1 MSDDTHSIDVEAW
14 INRVAADPV
23 ARRQRQAMEIVLHS
37 IARLLPKYRLYLKGG
52 LLMGLVHNSPR
63 QTTDIDLTAGFDA
76 EADIGKRIAAEL
88 DDMFRPVAAELGY
101 PTLTINIH
109 SIKSFPRGRFDTAR
123 FPAVNIKIVHTVR
136 ITNENRQP
144 LYFDIDISF
153 NEPLQQVQ
161 ILRIADDRELHAY
174 ALVDLIAEKYR
185 AVLQQIPRRRERRQ
199 DIYDLHYLTAGNEI
213 DASGKRQILKVL
225 RMKCRSRDIE
235 PIRTSLADP
244 EIRRRSEA
252 GWESLELELGQVPAF
267 EICFEQTKAFYEN
280 LPWGSG

>member
-1 MSDDTHSIDVEAW
+1 MSDDMYSIDVEAW

-52 LLMGLVHNSPR
+52 LLMGLVHDSPR

-76 EADIGKRIAAEL
+76 EPGIDERIAAEL
-88 DDMFRPVAAELGY
+88 GATFRPVAAELGY
-101 PTLTINIH
+101 PTLTVNIH
-109 SIKSFPRGRFDTAR
+109 SIRPLPRGRFDTAR
-123 FPAVNIKIVHTVR
+123 FPAINIKIVHTVR
-136 ITNENRQP
+136 ITNENRHP

-213 DASGKRQILKVL
+213 DDSGKCQVLKALQV
-225 RMKCRSRDIE
+225 KCRSRDIE
-235 PIRTSLADP
+235 PIQTSLADP

-252 GWESLELELGQVPAF
+252 RWDSLELELGQVPAF
-267 EICFEQTKAFYEN
+267 ETCYEQAKAFYES
-280 LPWGSG
+280 LPWGK